1 MTVTAAGT
9 ANTAAALLVMQPSD
23 LHTVLW
29 GQNRVRKETN
39 CQKELLED
47 LPKGGVVKAGFLFGK
62 KKKRKKPTKEPT
74 SKQPADTCTGNG
86 AFVAVAAAVLVVVVV
101 VLSR

>member
-47 LPKGGVVKAGFLFGK
+47 LPKGRVVKAGFLFGK
-62 KKKRKKPTKEPT
+62 KKKKPTKEPT
-74 SKQPADTCTGNG
+74 SKQPADTGNG
-86 AFVAVAAAVLVVVVV
+86 AFVAVAAAILVVVVV